1 MLMMISDI
9 KRKNGKGEIKMD
21 FVTNLSFF
29 VLGAI
34 MGVILMAVVVAG
46 RED

>member
-1 MLMMISDI
+1 
-9 KRKNGKGEIKMD
+9 MD